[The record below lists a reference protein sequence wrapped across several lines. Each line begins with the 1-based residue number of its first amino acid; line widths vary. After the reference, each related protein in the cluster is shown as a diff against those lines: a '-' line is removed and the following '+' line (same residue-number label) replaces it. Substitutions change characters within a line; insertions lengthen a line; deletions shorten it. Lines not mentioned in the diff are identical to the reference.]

1 MILVSHRVNLIKD
14 LKKTENYYGIE
25 IDLRDNLKGVYVQHD
40 PFKKGVLFKEYLKH
54 FKHKFLICNI
64 KSERIEFEV
73 IKILKKHSIDNF
85 FFLDS
90 SFPMKVACLK
100 NKIFN
105 QSIRFSKYENLP
117 KTNFFKKIKWVWLD
131 TYDGFPNQ
139 KILKLLKSKKKKI
152 CLVSPELHN
161 FNIHKKYV
169 QTFLKKNHKLIDMV
183 CTKKKFFK
191 NWVI

>member
-1 MILVSHRVNLIKD
+1 MILVSHRVNLLKE
-14 LKKTENYYGIE
+14 LKKTEKHYGIE

-40 PFKKGVLFKEYLKH
+40 PFKTGILFEEYLKH

-73 IKILKKHSIDNF
+73 DKILKKHSIKNF

-90 SFPMKVACLK
+90 SFPMKITCIK
-100 NKIFN
+100 KKIFN

-117 KTNFFKKIKWVWLD
+117 KTNFLKKIKWIWLD
-131 TYDGFPNQ
+131 TYDGFPDQ
-139 KILKLLKSKKKKI
+139 KILKLLKRKKKKI

-161 FNIHKKYV
+161 ANIHKKYV
-169 QTFLKKNHKLIDMV
+169 KTFLKNNHKFIDMV

-191 NWVI
+191 NWYI